1 MGPLSGK
8 GYTDHSGIA
17 LAKDFAKGML
27 SQKGTVDAAS
37 AELAGAVHK
46 NMNSILIEPKAGFE
60 ANHRKKVLDPVLE
73 ANAKKIHD
81 WRKRQEEAEQKSVE
95 RIGKINEGKSDQV
108 KKEADIAKERER
120 LAKSNAESYE
130 KLMESLE
137 EPDYGS
143 IDRSIQGYWIDGLK
157 EQMQLGL
164 TKAVEDTDLAGSIR
178 KVSLGTIEELR
189 KVMGDHPVFA
199 QVEANVNAE
208 HFNDTVTRVIEESG
222 IAYIP
227 VEFAFSNL
235 DQLKSDLGMGDGV
248 VSRAIDQALTFDPS
262 KTDARYAQENKTE
275 IHYHVTDMEEAI
287 RLEQQRER
295 KAMMKLG

>member
-1 MGPLSGK
+1 
-8 GYTDHSGIA
+8 
-17 LAKDFAKGML
+17 ML
-27 SQKGTVDAAS
+27 TQKGTVDKAS
-37 AELAGAVHK
+37 AELVGAVHK
-46 NMNSILIEPKAGFE
+46 NMNSILIEPKVGFE
-60 ANHRKKVLDPVLE
+60 AHHRKKVLDPVLE

-81 WRKRQEEAEQKSVE
+81 WRKRQEEAEKKSAE
-95 RIGKINEGKSDQV
+95 RIEKIIEGKQ
-108 KKEADIAKERER
+108 KQANKEKSIAKERER

-130 KLMESLE
+130 KMLESLE
-137 EPDYGS
+137 EPDYGK

-164 TKAVEDTDLAGSIR
+164 TKAIEDTDLAGSIR
-178 KVSLGTIEELR
+178 KVSLGTINELR

-222 IAYIP
+222 IAYVPI
-227 VEFAFSNL
+227 EFVFSNL

-248 VSRAIDQALTFDPS
+248 ISRAIDQALAFDPS